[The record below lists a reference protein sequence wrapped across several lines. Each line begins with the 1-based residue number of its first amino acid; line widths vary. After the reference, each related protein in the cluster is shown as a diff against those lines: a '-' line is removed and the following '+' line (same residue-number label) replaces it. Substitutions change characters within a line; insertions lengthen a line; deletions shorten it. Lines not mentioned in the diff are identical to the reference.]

1 LPRGQLKA
9 CERFLTLYLTAEEFL
24 LRTSTASA
32 VEVLV
37 TELLKN
43 PSKKSQPGL
52 LLVAP
57 GQVIQDKLVTKV
69 SDLKGVDWVEEN
81 VR

>member
-1 LPRGQLKA
+1 
-9 CERFLTLYLTAEEFL
+9 
-24 LRTSTASA
+24 
-32 VEVLV
+32 VLV

-57 GQVIQDKLVTKV
+57 GQNINKV
-69 SDLKGVDWVEEN
+69 SDLKGVDWVVEN

>member
-1 LPRGQLKA
+1 MRLPRGQLKA
-9 CERFLTLYLTAEEFL
+9 CERFLTLYLTAEDFL

-57 GQVIQDKLVTKV
+57 GQNINKV
-69 SDLKGVDWVEEN
+69 SDLKGVDWVVEN